1 MYGDQEPKAA
11 FAELGSTPDEASL
24 SYLLWGCDT
33 IEDVMNL
40 VEPRIERKELDISQY
55 VEIMQKLQV
64 GITVTIYFLTFR
76 TPENLAVIYLEFKQ
90 RVQTLEYMYFVK
102 KLQMEKQ
109 TVKTLIR
116 LLWVRDQSYQ
126 GLHCLPRPICP
137 KT

>member
-1 MYGDQEPKAA
+1 MYGDQEPKAG

-64 GITVTIYFLTFR
+64 GITIYFLNFY
-76 TPENLAVIYLEFKQ
+76 TPENLTVIYLKFKQ
-90 RVQTLEYMYFVK
+90 RVQTLEYFVK

-116 LLWVRDQSYQ
+116 LL
-126 GLHCLPRPICP
+126 L
-137 KT
+137 